1 MAFSS
6 RFLDEVRNRVGL
18 AEAVGRRVRL
28 IKKGREY
35 HGLCPFHNEKTPSF
49 TVNEDKGFYHC
60 FGCGEHGS
68 VFDFVMKTNNM
79 SFPESVEQ
87 LANEVGLEIP
97 VETPEER
104 QRQMRAKNLFEVVEA
119 ATVHYE
125 KLLYM
130 PEGKDALNY
139 LFNRGVN
146 EASIKQFRIGF
157 SANSSGSLKRAL
169 VREGIS
175 DQLMTEAGLLIQPDD
190 PSRTPYDRFRGR
202 VMFPITDRRGRVIAF
217 GGRILG
223 NGEPKYLNSPE
234 TPLFHKGDSLY
245 ALSQAVEAARDNK
258 TILVTEGYTDV
269 IALHQAGFKH
279 AVAPLGTALTEN
291 QIQILWK
298 VVPEPILCFDG
309 DNAGQK
315 AALRAAERAMPLLK
329 PGKSLR
335 FIALPDGEDP
345 DSLIKTKGIKAI
357 EETLGEAVH
366 LFEVIWRFNT
376 FGCRLETPEDRAGLE
391 NRLKEAAAIIKDKTV
406 QRYYLNSFKS
416 RLWDE
421 FGKNRSMNNVS
432 GGRGN
437 WRNQQ
442 TSFVQMTEKSGQ
454 GAHIDTIWIQQAI
467 LIATLINHP
476 LLFDRIGERLGSLE
490 FKALDLDKLRQEVL
504 KTLALSPRL
513 EKQVLRDHLEVTG
526 FAVLL
531 NGLLSR
537 QVINHAK
544 FARPDENIDVV
555 QKGWEQT
562 FRLYRRNQLLEEIQ
576 TVEKELS
583 ENPTTET
590 FELLKALKQT
600 AMQKEDAEIY
610 LSNFSSAESA

>member
-119 ATVHYE
+119 ATAHYE

-146 EASIKQFRIGF
+146 EESIKQFRIGF
-157 SANSSGSLKRAL
+157 SANSSSLKRAL

-315 AALRAAERAMPLLK
+315 AAFRAAERAMPLLK
-329 PGKSLR
+329 PGKSIR

-490 FKALDLDKLRQEVL
+490 FKAPDLDKLRQEVL

>member
-18 AEAVGRRVRL
+18 AEVVGRRVRL

-119 ATVHYE
+119 ATAHYE

-146 EASIKQFRIGF
+146 EESIKQFRIGF
-157 SANSSGSLKRAL
+157 SANSSSLKRAL

-202 VMFPITDRRGRVIAF
+202 VMFPITDRRRRVIAF

-223 NGEPKYLNSPE
+223 DGEPKYLNSPE

-315 AALRAAERAMPLLK
+315 AAFRAAERAMPLLK

-437 WRNQQ
+437 RRNQQ

-476 LLFDRIGERLGSLE
+476 LLFDRIGERLGRLE
-490 FKALDLDKLRQEVL
+490 F
-504 KTLALSPRL
+504 
-513 EKQVLRDHLEVTG
+513 
-526 FAVLL
+526 
-531 NGLLSR
+531 
-537 QVINHAK
+537 
-544 FARPDENIDVV
+544 
-555 QKGWEQT
+555 
-562 FRLYRRNQLLEEIQ
+562 
-576 TVEKELS
+576 
-583 ENPTTET
+583 
-590 FELLKALKQT
+590 
-600 AMQKEDAEIY
+600 
-610 LSNFSSAESA
+610 

>member
-18 AEAVGRRVRL
+18 AEVVGRRVRL

-119 ATVHYE
+119 ATAHYE

-146 EASIKQFRIGF
+146 EESIKQFRIGF
-157 SANSSGSLKRAL
+157 SANSSSLKRAL

-223 NGEPKYLNSPE
+223 NGDPKYLNSPE

-490 FKALDLDKLRQEVL
+490 FKAPDLDKLRQEVL

-600 AMQKEDAEIY
+600 AMQKEDAEFY
-610 LSNFSSAESA
+610 LSNFSSAKSA